1 MTAREMMDIIRESAL
16 WNYLSMR
23 QKKDALVYAVER
35 LRSISPDNHE
45 HDDVSDIV
53 GEVFRS

>member
-35 LRSISPDNHE
+35 LRSISPDNQE